1 MFISFGKKN
10 FKPMSTDTDIF
21 KSYVYSF
28 FLLFQAL
35 RLFPSMRLFR
45 TLEYLRMFA
54 KVHSFLN
61 NIVVPSAKV
70 SLRNESFFIIPHH
83 VFQLTLFY
91 QQKSFSDIGSN
102 KNKAFI
108 VYSTYLWPS
117 KEFENVKRL
126 SVHKKSHVFLWKL
139 LLQGNSSCCYASY
152 IKHFEDKY
160 VIHSSYKWVCFCYA

>member
-1 MFISFGKKN
+1 
-10 FKPMSTDTDIF
+10 
-21 KSYVYSF
+21 
-28 FLLFQAL
+28 
-35 RLFPSMRLFR
+35 
-45 TLEYLRMFA
+45 MFA

-152 IKHFEDKY
+152 IKHFEDKKCNTFIIIQMGLFLLCINRAFMNNT
-160 VIHSSYKWVCFCYA
+160 VWTVNDDMENICLFLEI